1 MKSYQKLLLNNLNLF
16 TALILLVFSG
26 FTFQLRS
33 QDDTLIDSLI
43 TGQRYR
49 ITLYNEKE
57 IIGKVVKQDSVYAYI
72 VSESGTSRVKKEDI
86 FSFSKN
92 VSPKIFKAL
101 FSLGGGVIIPSN
113 VNHSYNALNRLG
125 FSIQFSALKPLDE
138 NRSLRID
145 LSFGRVKREVGYYP
159 IYPYDGS
166 YSSPSDLFRDIY
178 TVNGNFI
185 FGNNNTD
192 SKFSMYGLIGLG
204 MLIIREGDYSYT
216 YYNSYDSTYHNY
228 TEKGFSEAY
237 FNISLGGG
245 LRFNLKNRIG
255 AYAEIQYN
263 MFTNGGYF
271 LFFGSGYFPIRA
283 GLTYTFY

>member
-1 MKSYQKLLLNNLNLF
+1 MLNKLQC
-16 TALILLVFSG
+16 ILVFIFLFLSG
-26 FTFQLRS
+26 FAFQSYS
-33 QDDTLIDSLI
+33 QDETTIDSLI
-43 TGQRYR
+43 TGVKYR

-57 IIGKVVKQDSVYAYI
+57 IIGKVVKQDSVYAF
-72 VSESGTSRVKKEDI
+72 VVGETGTSRIKKDDI

-101 FSLGGGVIIPSN
+101 LSLGGGIIIPSN
-113 VNHSYNALNRLG
+113 VNHSYNALNRSG
-125 FSIQFSALKPLDE
+125 FSIQLSALKPLDE
-138 NRSLRID
+138 NRGLRVD
-145 LSFGRVKREVGYYP
+145 LSYGRVKRDIGYYP

-166 YSSPSDLFRDIY
+166 YSSQSDLYRDIY
-178 TVNGNFI
+178 TINGNFV

-192 SKFSMYGLIGLG
+192 SKFSMYGLFGLG
-204 MLIIREGDYSYT
+204 MLIIREGDYIYT
-216 YYNSYDSTYHNY
+216 YYTSYDSTYHTQ
-228 TEKGFSEAY
+228 TERGFNEAY
-237 FNISLGGG
+237 FNLSLGGG